1 MLFLTC
7 PDHCSPGGDAEEGAR
22 AGRGQEEAGSDQT
35 ATVQVSAQRTARG
48 QQLNTHPHTQADCCC
63 SVKGTP
69 LFLWVKPASVCVC
82 VCVCAIFRQIQQS
95 AKVCSPRLCHL
106 VTFSY
111 SYNHSSVDST
121 TFCKEKAQFVV
132 IWLQS
137 WFLFFIFI
145 VYLLEC
151 DAPQANQAATVCPE
165 ATVTFSF
172 FYNCNSSAQPFKP
185 QTWLYWH
192 LSWYSLWT
200 AAPNTFAHYSDECRP
215 FSSSL
220 APWFLCESHRVLF
233 VWVVFNTNMKAG
245 FIVAHW
251 CFL

>member
-1 MLFLTC
+1 MQPRRRCWGRSESWKRPGRSWLRSDSNSTSFC
-7 PDHCSPGGDAEEGAR
+7 PANCERTTTKHTPTHTGWLLLQCEGHTFVSV
-22 AGRGQEEAGSDQT
+22 GQTSI
-35 ATVQVSAQRTARG
+35 
-48 QQLNTHPHTQADCCC
+48 
-63 SVKGTP
+63 
-69 LFLWVKPASVCVC
+69 CVC
-82 VCVCAIFRQIQQS
+82 VCVSVPSSDKFNKALKS
-95 AKVCSPRLCHL
+95 AAHDCVQ

-215 FSSSL
+215 FSSGL

-233 VWVVFNTNMKAG
+233 VWVVFDTNMKAG

-251 CFL
+251 CFLWPL

>member
-1 MLFLTC
+1 MW
-7 PDHCSPGGDAEEGAR
+7 R
-22 AGRGQEEAGSDQT
+22 AHLCFCGSNQH
-35 ATVQVSAQRTARG
+35 
-48 QQLNTHPHTQADCCC
+48 L
-63 SVKGTP
+63 
-69 LFLWVKPASVCVC
+69 CVC
-82 VCVCAIFRQIQQS
+82 VCVSVPSSDKFNKALKS
-95 AKVCSPRLCHL
+95 AAHDCVQ

-145 VYLLEC
+145 MYLLEC

-215 FSSSL
+215 FSSGL

-233 VWVVFNTNMKAG
+233 VWVVFDTNMKAG

-251 CFL
+251 CFLWPL